1 MATISGPNDGHRSQT
16 MKSASITKRTI
27 LCLAFLLV
35 LVGVVLRFLM
45 IREPFGVVN
54 SDEAVA
60 GLMARGI
67 RDGHFTSFYWGQ
79 NYGGSFEAYVLAI
92 LGLVIPEHIVFF
104 FLPIIESILIAFL
117 LFHISK
123 ENLGRD
129 LSLLVASLSFV
140 FPALNV
146 WNSARPMLFYQST
159 IILGLTAILIVS
171 KKIRPIST
179 SNWIFLGALF
189 GFGWWGSAQSLFF
202 IVPCLLTVLALRN
215 FPSIRQFGLAIVSF
229 LLASGPW
236 WYTNFH
242 TGFASL
248 SEGPPADGTI
258 RDHLVTQLKIGWPS
272 VVGLRQPF
280 NGEWLHAS
288 LPFVFLILLVG
299 SAIYYLPRMFRDR
312 RNPNPLL
319 LVIPTFVVLQALAP
333 TGSFIGSGRYYIFVV
348 PSVLVVTGTFFA
360 YLVNRFDRIGKFV
373 VASLVICALISTAV
387 SLRAIRHFQFGPT
400 HLSDVATALNERDIS
415 GVYGDYWVVYALAW
429 EDSQLKV
436 SPTSTD
442 RRPDWSQEI
451 RASQD
456 VAYVFWTE
464 YSVDLDK
471 LESTKAALGLKTEFD
486 EILVGTYVL
495 LIPQINIP
503 PEDLS

>member
-1 MATISGPNDGHRSQT
+1 
-16 MKSASITKRTI
+16 MKSARASRS
-27 LCLAFLLV
+27 LLV
-35 LVGVVLRFLM
+35 LGGLASLTGIVFHFIV
-45 IREPFGVVN
+45 IKAPFGVVN
-54 SDEAVA
+54 SDEALS
-60 GLMARGI
+60 GLMASSI
-67 RDGHFTSFYWGQ
+67 RAGHLTTFLWGQ
-79 NYGGSFEAYVLAI
+79 NYGGTLEAFFIAGLGALIGDHLAFWA
-92 LGLVIPEHIVFF
+92 V
-104 FLPIIESILIAFL
+104 PIIESFTVAILLFRLTKDKFGFEIALLIA
-117 LFHISK
+117 
-123 ENLGRD
+123 
-129 LSLLVASLSFV
+129 ALSFS
-140 FPALNV
+140 FPALSL
-146 WNSARPMLFYQST
+146 WNNARPMLWYQST

-171 KKIRPIST
+171 KKNRPITT
-179 SNWIFLGALF
+179 SNWFFLGVLF

-202 IVPCLLTVLALRN
+202 FIPCLITLIAHRN
-215 FPSIRQFGLAIVSF
+215 FPSIRQFGLTIVSF

-236 WYTNFH
+236 WYTNFR

-272 VVGLRQPF
+272 VFGLRQPF

-288 LPFVFLILLVG
+288 LPFIFVILLVG
-299 SAIYYLPRMFRDR
+299 SGIYYLPRIFRDR

-333 TGSFIGSGRYYIFVV
+333 TGSFIGSGRYYVFVV
-348 PSVLVVTGTFFA
+348 PSVLVVIGTFFT
-360 YLVNRFDRIGKFV
+360 YLVKRFDRIGKFV
-373 VASLVICALISTAV
+373 VASLVICALILTTV

-400 HLSDVATALNERDIS
+400 HLSDVATALNERNIS

-464 YSVDLDK
+464 YNVDLDK
-471 LESTKAALGLKTEFD
+471 LESTKAALRLKTEFD

>member
-1 MATISGPNDGHRSQT
+1 
-16 MKSASITKRTI
+16 MKSAPLTKRTI

-35 LVGVVLRFLM
+35 LVGVVFRFLM

-104 FLPIIESILIAFL
+104 LLPIVESSFIAFL
-117 LFHISK
+117 LFQIAKAS
-123 ENLGRD
+123 LGREV
-129 LSLLVASLSFV
+129 SFLVASLSFV
-140 FPALNV
+140 FPALTV

-179 SNWIFLGALF
+179 TNWIFLGALF

-202 IVPCLLTVLALRN
+202 IIPCIVTVIAHRN

-229 LLASGPW
+229 FLASGPW

-280 NGEWLHAS
+280 YGEWLHAS

-312 RNPNPLL
+312 HDPNALL
-319 LVIPTFVVLQALAP
+319 LVIPTFVILQALAP

-348 PSVLVVTGTFFA
+348 PSVLVVIGTLFA
-360 YLVNRFDRIGKFV
+360 FLVNRFDRIGKFV

-400 HLSDVATALNERDIS
+400 HLSDVATALNERNIS

-464 YSVDLDK
+464 YNVDVAN
-471 LESTKAALGLKTEFD
+471 LEKTRNSLSQSTKVK
-486 EILVGTYVL
+486 EIAIGSYVIL
-495 LIPQINIP
+495 LPAINIP
-503 PEDLS
+503 PEDLQP

>member
-1 MATISGPNDGHRSQT
+1 
-16 MKSASITKRTI
+16 MKSASLTKRTI

-35 LVGVVLRFLM
+35 LVGVIFRFLM

-79 NYGGSFEAYVLAI
+79 NYGGSFEAYILAI
-92 LGLVIPEHIVFF
+92 LGLIIPEHIVFF
-104 FLPIIESILIAFL
+104 FLPIVESIFIAFL
-117 LFHISK
+117 LFQISK
-123 ENLGRD
+123 ANLGRD
-129 LSLLVASLSFV
+129 LSLLVASLSFA

-171 KKIRPIST
+171 MKIRPIST
-179 SNWIFLGALF
+179 TNWIFLGVLF

-202 IVPCLLTVLALRN
+202 IIPCLVTVIVHRN
-215 FPSIRQFGLAIVSF
+215 YPSIRQFALMIVSF

-236 WYTNFH
+236 WYTNFR

-248 SEGPPADGTI
+248 SEGPSADGTI

-272 VVGLRQPF
+272 VFGLRQPF

-288 LPFVFLILLVG
+288 LPFVFLIFLAG
-299 SAIYYLPRMFRDR
+299 SAIYYLPRMLRGRRD
-312 RNPNPLL
+312 PNTLL
-319 LVIPTFVVLQALAP
+319 LVIPTFVILQALAP
-333 TGSFIGSGRYYIFVV
+333 TGSFVGSGRYYIFVV
-348 PSVLVVTGTFFA
+348 PSVLVVIGTFFA
-360 YLVNRFDRIGKFV
+360 FLVNRFDRIGKFV

-400 HLSDVATALNERDIS
+400 HLSDVAAALNERNIS

-429 EDSQLKV
+429 EGTQLKV
-436 SPTSTD
+436 SPTTTD
-442 RRPDWSQEI
+442 RRPDWSKDV
-451 RASQD
+451 RAKQD

-464 YSVDLDK
+464 YNVDRDN
-471 LESTKAALGLKTEFD
+471 LEATKVALSLRTEFD

-503 PEDLS
+503 PEDL